1 MSMETPEDEV
11 VTVDEI
17 RRYFSDRSFLPDPDQ
32 EVQFVLADEDVPIE
46 KGQRLEMRGTTVPE
60 KGKVVVA
67 LRPAK
72 KFKYMFSLKF
82 EANPVIEAHT
92 VEEAEAKAYAMM
104 RGVGVT
110 RQATSG
116 IFEDMPEY
124 VAQEPLF
131 LEEVE

>member
-1 MSMETPEDEV
+1 M
-11 VTVDEI
+11 TVDEI

-67 LRPAK
+67 LRPAR

-82 EANPVIEAHT
+82 EANPVIEAYT
-92 VEEAEAKAYAMM
+92 LEEAEAKASEWM
-104 RGVGVT
+104 RHRAVVDTCTGDGD
-110 RQATSG
+110 
-116 IFEDMPEY
+116 EDY
-124 VAQEPLF
+124 VAQEPYF
-131 LEEVE
+131 LEEVKE